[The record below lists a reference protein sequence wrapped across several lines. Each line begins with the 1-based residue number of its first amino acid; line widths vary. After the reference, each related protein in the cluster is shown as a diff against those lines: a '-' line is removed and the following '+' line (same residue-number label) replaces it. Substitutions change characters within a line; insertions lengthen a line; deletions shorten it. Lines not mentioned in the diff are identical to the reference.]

1 MMEVSKSFCNVM
13 KLGLQDQEVKEL
25 YHAMA
30 S

>member
-1 MMEVSKSFCNVM
+1 MMEVSEILCSLM
-13 KLGLQDQEVKEL
+13 KLGLKDQEVKEL